1 MTRTRSVGRW
11 LVMTSE
17 GRRWLAAPAGA
28 GAPDRARDGKRLF
41 TDSAPATGF
50 TLVDSRVT
58 SNGAVYSA
66 LQPAPFQVG
75 RVQVADDRTQ
85 SEEPNAPAS

>member
-1 MTRTRSVGRW
+1 MHGSWGLAHSLHEAGLVNEYRLLVFPVCVGH
-11 LVMTSE
+11 
-17 GRRWLAAPAGA
+17 
-28 GAPDRARDGKRLF
+28 GKRLF

-85 SEEPNAPAS
+85 SEEPNVPAS